1 MLDWPAFDQHFFGL
15 AQDYRAKFL
24 LGKLVRKR
32 NPSRGK
38 AQVDGNGLEGKPI
51 TDADD
56 PASITARPMGVK
68 NSLTTAFQRGMGRH
82 EDDEGQGHS
91 SKAWQRGYL
100 QDRPVRLI
108 RKSNA

>member
-32 NPSRGK
+32 NPSRRK

-56 PASITARPMGVK
+56 PASITARSMGVK
-68 NSLTTAFQRGMGRH
+68 NSLTTAFQRGMGDTRMMKARDIPARLGS
-82 EDDEGQGHS
+82 EDICKIG
-91 SKAWQRGYL
+91 R
-100 QDRPVRLI
+100 
-108 RKSNA
+108 